1 MRSPSE
7 MAVIQIEITNACVHQ
22 CSNCTRFCGHHR
34 KNFFMDRETFMR
46 AVNSLAEFPN
56 TVGMMGGEPTLHPD
70 FAELATYFKEHFGSR
85 ETMKRGR
92 LPIPDFSKY
101 IADEFRFPGPKERG
115 LWTIGGKHYYRNFE
129 LIQDTF
135 NTQVINDHQYDSL
148 HQGILLAR
156 KDLGVPDDKWEK
168 IRDACWL
175 QNMWSASITPK
186 GAFFCEIAAALDML
200 FDGPGGWPIEPGWWK
215 RTPEAFGDQLNWCEF
230 CGIAL
235 KGPTSLASE
244 ATDDVTI
251 SILERLEKLESPK
264 VARKKYRLFHAE
276 SFGGEGSTF
285 VHYVPEGGKRVEINT
300 LKLYPR
306 KIDALTY
313 PSPSG
318 DHAFLGETLS
328 SFIEDRTE
336 TDWILLHPTSVELSS
351 EIEGL
356 LKKIVFNP
364 GCLYL
369 YHVTAGKAPTLAS
382 VRFGEVNMA
391 TPLFVL
397 LNPLAHSFTDI
408 DLMQIRDFDELVS
421 AWQSEKVISITDATL
436 ML

>member
-22 CSNCTRFCGHHR
+22 CSNCTRFCGHHK
-34 KNFFMDRETFMR
+34 KNFYMDRETFAR
-46 AVNSLAEFPN
+46 AVDSLAEFPN

-70 FAELATYFKEHFGSR
+70 FAELVTYFREHFGSR
-85 ETMKRGR
+85 EAMKRGR

-115 LWTIGGKHYYRNFE
+115 LWTIGGKHYYRYFE
-129 LIQDTF
+129 LIQESF

-156 KDLGVPDDKWEK
+156 KDLGVPDDKWKK

-200 FDGPGGWPIEPGWWK
+200 FDGSGGWPIEPGWWK
-215 RTPEAFGDQLNWCEF
+215 RTPEEFGDQLNWCEF

-244 ATDDVTI
+244 ATDDVTA

-264 VARKKYRLFHAE
+264 IARKKYRLFHAE

-285 VHYVPEGGKRVEINT
+285 VHYVPKGGKRVKINT

-306 KIDALTY
+306 KIDFMPY
-313 PSPSG
+313 PACPDDPVSFGEAFSG
-318 DHAFLGETLS
+318 FLES
-328 SFIEDRTE
+328 RPDA
-336 TDWILLHPTSVELSS
+336 DWILVHPPSVEMKSDV
-351 EIEGL
+351 EEL

-369 YHVTAGKAPTLAS
+369 CHAAGAGSPILAAPRSGDAHMGSPIFTLI
-382 VRFGEVNMA
+382 
-391 TPLFVL
+391 
-397 LNPLAHSFTDI
+397 NPLAHSFSTI
-408 DLMQIRDFDELVS
+408 DLAQVQDFDALVS
-421 AWQSEKVISITDATL
+421 AWQSDKVISITDDTFK
-436 ML
+436 